1 VSSRSGADLAL
12 LLLGSYRNLVDEVVR
27 ELAKRGYP
35 DARPS
40 HEHAIRAVR
49 AGAVSASELAR
60 RLAVSKQAAAK
71 TIAALVERGYVTTEV
86 DPADVRRKIIRI
98 TDRGNGLLAE
108 GAAIF
113 DEVRAR
119 WERRLGA
126 AELAQLEEQLAQLVG
141 DSPIDLDAPG
151 WVAGQD
157 QA

>member
-1 VSSRSGADLAL
+1 MSSRSGADLAL

-40 HEHAIRAVR
+40 HEHAIQAIR
-49 AGAVSASELAR
+49 AGADSASDLAR

-86 DPADVRRKIIRI
+86 DPADVRRKKIRI
-98 TDRGNGLLAE
+98 TDRGDGLIAE

-119 WERRLGA
+119 WEGRLGA
-126 AELAQLEEQLAQLVG
+126 AELARLEVQLAQLVG
-141 DSPIDLDAPG
+141 DAPINLDSPG

-157 QA
+157 RA